1 VFFVAIKWRQS
12 CQIFVRDSIGQYS
25 PAAGEYRLSRRI
37 SPWLAALFPRL
48 IRKEHSMFEPMCL
61 AVRRAGMI
69 AAIAGFVFC
78 ATIAQAKPSESG
90 DAPVGRI
97 DFDGANLPP
106 ANVELDLSQGMFAN
120 LFGIGDAAV
129 AGVAETLMKSTQG
142 EHAESMHMAADQ
154 LAAVRQI
161 IGLAGKVVHEVRIRA
176 YEKSPG
182 DLSSRFDKQLHEGE
196 WEKVAVLRKGDDN
209 ARVFIIYR
217 NDSIRG
223 AFVMAGSHDGQ
234 VLVNVVCDISPD
246 NVKSLTSAA
255 TKIGLDNN
263 LQQVIEMKFH
273 KGHGPNGPMQLKVQQ
288 QPPAPQPPKRDA
300 E

>member
-1 VFFVAIKWRQS
+1 
-12 CQIFVRDSIGQYS
+12 
-25 PAAGEYRLSRRI
+25 
-37 SPWLAALFPRL
+37 
-48 IRKEHSMFEPMCL
+48 MCL

-69 AAIAGFVFC
+69 AAMAGLMFYST
-78 ATIAQAKPSESG
+78 AAQAKSSESG
-90 DAPVGRI
+90 DAAVGRI
-97 DFDGANLPP
+97 DFASANLPP

-142 EHAESMHMAADQ
+142 EHAESMHLAAEQ

-176 YEKSPG
+176 YEKNPE
-182 DLSSRFDKQLHEGE
+182 DLSSRFDKQLNEGE
-196 WEKVAVLRKGDDN
+196 WEKVVVLRKGDEN

-223 AFVMAGSHDGQ
+223 AFVMAGGHGGQ
-234 VLVNVVCDISPD
+234 VLVNVVCDISPN

-273 KGHGPNGPMQLKVQQ
+273 KGRGPMAPMQLKGP
-288 QPPAPQPPKRDA
+288 QPPRAPQPPKHDA